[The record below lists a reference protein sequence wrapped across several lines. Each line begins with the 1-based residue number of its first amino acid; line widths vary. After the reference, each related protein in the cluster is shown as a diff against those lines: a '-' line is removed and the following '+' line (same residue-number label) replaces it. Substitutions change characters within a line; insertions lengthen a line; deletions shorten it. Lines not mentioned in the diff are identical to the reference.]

1 MEHNAAEVRRLG
13 ARRVV
18 MTCPSCHYTWK
29 HVYPA
34 ELGGELGFEVVT
46 AVEALRDF
54 LAAGRLSFGEPKRP
68 GVVTFHDPCD
78 LGRKGGHYD
87 EPREVLRSVPGFTV
101 VEMENSRE
109 HSLCCGGG
117 GDLETFEPAL
127 VASVAARRVDQA
139 AAAGA
144 DHLVSACPQCVRT
157 LAKAVKARQLRIRV
171 MDLVQLVDAAAI
183 GGRS

>member
-1 MEHNAAEVRRLG
+1 VLAE
-13 ARRVV
+13 
-18 MTCPSCHYTWK
+18 
-29 HVYPA
+29 
-34 ELGGELGFEVVT
+34 
-46 AVEALRDF
+46 
-54 LAAGRLSFGEPKRP
+54 
-68 GVVTFHDPCD
+68 
-78 LGRKGGHYD
+78 
-87 EPREVLRSVPGFTV
+87 VPGFRV

-183 GGRS
+183 GGRA